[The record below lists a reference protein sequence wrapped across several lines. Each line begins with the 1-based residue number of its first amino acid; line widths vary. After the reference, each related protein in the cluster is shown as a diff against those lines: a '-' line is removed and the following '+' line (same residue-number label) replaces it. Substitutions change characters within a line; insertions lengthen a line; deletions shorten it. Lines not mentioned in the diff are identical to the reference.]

1 MKILY
6 GIQGTGHG
14 HLSRAKELLPELQ
27 KHASVDVMISGST
40 ARLSIDGSVRYRK
53 YGISMTYDSNGGVSV
68 LNTLR
73 DLRPIRFISD
83 VQSVSVT
90 DYDLVV
96 SDYEP
101 ISSWSARFR
110 EVPTVGL
117 SHQAAFMSP
126 KTPRPANK
134 SLVAEALLRH
144 FAPADRAIGFHFRRY
159 DDFIEPP
166 IIRSPI
172 RELEVT
178 DSGHVT
184 VYLPAYHHTV
194 LKEIFGSF
202 RDRDWHIFAP
212 SCDSPYREGNFR
224 FHPVSNRRFLDSF
237 GSCRG
242 LICNAGFESCAEAM
256 FMGKKLL
263 AIPIRNQYEQECN
276 AAALQQLGVKTL
288 DSLENAPREIEQWL
302 EYEEPV
308 RLEKFADPA
317 GVVRAILNFEAP
329 EYHHSRANQKSLF
342 FQAVN

>member
-1 MKILY
+1 MNILY

-14 HLSRAKELLPELQ
+14 HLSRARELLPELQ
-27 KHASVDVMISGST
+27 KHASVDVMTSGST

-117 SHQAAFMSP
+117 SHQAAFISP

-172 RELEVT
+172 RQLEVT
-178 DSGHVT
+178 DSDHVT
-184 VYLPAYHHTV
+184 VYLPAYHHPV
-194 LKEIFGSF
+194 LKKIFESF
-202 RDRDWHIFAP
+202 RDLKWHIFAP
-212 SCDSPYREGNFR
+212 SCDRPYREGNFR
-224 FHPVSNRRFLDSF
+224 FNPVSNRRFLDSF

-276 AAALQQLGVKTL
+276 AAALQQLGVKTV
-288 DSLENAPREIEQWL
+288 DSLENSLREIEQWL
-302 EYEEPV
+302 EYEKPV
-308 RLEKFADPA
+308 RMREIADPA
-317 GVVRAILNFEAP
+317 EVVRAILNFEASEIHP
-329 EYHHSRANQKSLF
+329 SRERQGAPLLRALN
-342 FQAVN
+342 